1 MGRDMYA
8 CPIAAGFV
16 LAPSIAWTA
25 KVAVTVVVGQ
35 TVVMMMMMTM
45 LVVITTVVTRI
56 TSISHNPVL
65 SQGALDSIRPYHSSF
80 HKKDRDFLRVQNPT
94 PQSKISPPLSLKE
107 RPQRGLV
114 VLLQDL
120 HGGCALVPV

>member
-45 LVVITTVVTRI
+45 AGGDNNR
-56 TSISHNPVL
+56 SHKN
-65 SQGALDSIRPYHSSF
+65 
-80 HKKDRDFLRVQNPT
+80 N
-94 PQSKISPPLSLKE
+94 
-107 RPQRGLV
+107 
-114 VLLQDL
+114 L
-120 HGGCALVPV
+120 H